1 MKVLLV
7 ISEPAQA
14 AELSKVCAGANIS
27 CQLAEGGFYALTM
40 LERDKPDAIVASKDV
55 LDMAG
60 LDFYEI
66 VRSDESLEATAFVL
80 LDEDAAP
87 SLSDSND
94 LVLNQNAS
102 ALHVVNALLSIKSSS
117 EEPALPKTI
126 MQPRS
131 PQISGTLEVLTLFD
145 LMMSLNQNRHS
156 GKLYLRIADEEAT
169 VVLRSGEIVHAEIQ
183 AFTGEQ
189 ALIQIFLL
197 SEGTQDTEFYFE
209 RMTNDPSLD
218 AFNSIKQSSKE
229 LLFKVAIE
237 LDHMREKIGS

>member
-7 ISEPAQA
+7 IAEPAQA

-66 VRSDESLEATAFVL
+66 VRSDESLAATAFVL

-102 ALHVVNALLSIKSSS
+102 ALHVVNALLSIKSS
-117 EEPALPKTI
+117 EEPALPKAM
-126 MQPRS
+126 MQPKS

-197 SEGTQDTEFYFE
+197 SEDTQDTEFYFE

-237 LDHMREKIGS
+237 LDHMREKISS